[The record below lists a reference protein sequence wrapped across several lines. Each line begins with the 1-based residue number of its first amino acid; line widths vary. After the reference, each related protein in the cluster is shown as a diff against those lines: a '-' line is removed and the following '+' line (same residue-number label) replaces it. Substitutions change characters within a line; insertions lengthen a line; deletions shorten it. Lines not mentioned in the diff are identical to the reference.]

1 MGLALWLL
9 PLLLVPLTLSTSS
22 NLSSKLSAASLSPGS
37 RCGPGEYWSGRRCC
51 QRCPA
56 GQYVEE
62 PCSSPHT
69 RSKCEACDT
78 GTYTGHANGLPSC
91 LPCTTCRKDQE
102 MVSDCTPTQDRQ
114 CQCKTGEYY
123 CDSEHCLEGCN
134 PCTSCP
140 GATLQTCTPTRDT
153 VCAPAA
159 QPEPGSC
166 RGSRPRG
173 RVTAVPPPPGLAR
186 RRGHSSDGPALAR
199 VPVVAPPGAVMSP
212 GRPAPEWPQQLA
224 PGWPCPFP
232 RATWPGLPTVTMGSS
247 PSSPPSWGGGAA
259 YWPGSP

>member
-1 MGLALWLL
+1 MGGRERGETRFPSLQ
-9 PLLLVPLTLSTSS
+9 LTLSTSS

-56 GQYVEE
+56 
-62 PCSSPHT
+62 
-69 RSKCEACDT
+69 
-78 GTYTGHANGLPSC
+78 
-91 LPCTTCRKDQE
+91 DQE